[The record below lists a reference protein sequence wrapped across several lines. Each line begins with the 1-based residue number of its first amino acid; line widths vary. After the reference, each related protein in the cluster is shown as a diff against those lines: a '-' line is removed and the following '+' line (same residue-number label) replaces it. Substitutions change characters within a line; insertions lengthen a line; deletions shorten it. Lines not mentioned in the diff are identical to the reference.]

1 MPPLA
6 GGAKQDGGAAR
17 GDVALAGF
25 TVLRSCRCRGALELI
40 DNRVTAPSGPSI
52 PRPGPPGQADAMRR
66 MIGSISALGAAAGTG
81 KIVAV

>member
-6 GGAKQDGGAAR
+6 GGAKQDSGAAR
-17 GDVALAGF
+17 GYVALAGF
-25 TVLRSCRCRGALELI
+25 TVLRSCRCKGTLELI